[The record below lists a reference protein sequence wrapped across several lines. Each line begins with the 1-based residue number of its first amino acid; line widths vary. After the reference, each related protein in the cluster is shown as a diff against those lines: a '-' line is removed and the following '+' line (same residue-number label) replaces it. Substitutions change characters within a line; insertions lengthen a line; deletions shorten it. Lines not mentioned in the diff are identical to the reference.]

1 MHVTTVS
8 LLKAHQQIASKKTP
22 ADGLLF
28 LIKHLIILKEQ
39 IVAFDIEFVRP
50 DVNIDFSALTGT
62 FWELRE
68 KGIFSSEGIIKLVKG
83 AAMPKVV
90 ENMLDAKVELDA
102 RLRFAINEFTQHF
115 ASRMTSGITG
125 PSNQLAA
132 ASATDPAKV
141 VRIAVEREVAVLRD
155 KLEEYLE
162 DGRTRETL
170 VAAVQVCCP
179 VKFPGA
185 LRCVIADSGNY
196 QEHVIQ
202 GYESYYEE
210 IFLRGNK
217 VPPRSPGGTVW
228 DIEMFVGWSNDI
240 FAVGHGF
247 LAYDGDG
254 AGSEDMSPGMSRTG
268 SLYM

>member
-1 MHVTTVS
+1 VHVTTVS
-8 LLKAHQQIASKKTP
+8 LLKAHQQIAAKKSL
-22 ADGLLF
+22 ADGQLF

-102 RLRFAINEFTQHF
+102 RLRFVINEFTSHF
-115 ASRMTSGITG
+115 AGRMTAGIDG
-125 PSNQLAA
+125 VSSRLSAA
-132 ASATDPAKV
+132 NSADPAGAVRTAIEKEV
-141 VRIAVEREVAVLRD
+141 VGLRA

-170 VAAVQVCCP
+170 VAAVQVLNT
-179 VKFPGA
+179 A
-185 LRCVIADSGNY
+185 
-196 QEHVIQ
+196 
-202 GYESYYEE
+202 
-210 IFLRGNK
+210 
-217 VPPRSPGGTVW
+217 
-228 DIEMFVGWSNDI
+228 
-240 FAVGHGF
+240 
-247 LAYDGDG
+247 
-254 AGSEDMSPGMSRTG
+254 
-268 SLYM
+268 